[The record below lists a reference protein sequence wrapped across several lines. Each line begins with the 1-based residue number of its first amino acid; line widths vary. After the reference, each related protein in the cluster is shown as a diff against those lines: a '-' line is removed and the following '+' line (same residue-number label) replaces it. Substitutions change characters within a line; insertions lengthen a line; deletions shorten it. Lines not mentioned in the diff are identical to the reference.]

1 MKVLNIFLIIFFS
14 ACISEQKPPSAVSN
28 PKPPPVVKK
37 DPVKEKPVEK
47 KEPTVD
53 EDLAFLMLKTE
64 VPDSGKSSF
73 SEVRQFLLP
82 EKKKVYQ
89 LIFSEDSSHLVL
101 VTNFYIKKISLGS
114 LEEVGTLYPRKLVDG
129 GFTGVAFSPDLN
141 RILAGSSWENTA
153 SVYDWAGKKEKSF
166 SCRKESF
173 FAEDLVFLGSSKYA
187 LVCHNFASGKKD
199 LYLYDSENSKTEST
213 SLMYLKKQS
222 DSSLLNYDSKTV
234 RSVSADMK
242 TNFRLKTDS
251 EIWSLH
257 YNPEKNLVFAG
268 NNFGAEVWKISSKPK
283 RIIKLDFKESDYP
296 KSDIKL
302 DHEFKNIVSFA
313 NDGSSVLIGNEKSAF
328 IKDWKGNLRQ
338 VLGGHK
344 DYVTAVSLSGNGKYA
359 ATASRDRL
367 IIWALNSSDGKKKV
381 AQLSERKTRL

>member
-1 MKVLNIFLIIFFS
+1 
-14 ACISEQKPPSAVSN
+14 
-28 PKPPPVVKK
+28 
-37 DPVKEKPVEK
+37 
-47 KEPTVD
+47 
-53 EDLAFLMLKTE
+53 
-64 VPDSGKSSF
+64 
-73 SEVRQFLLP
+73 
-82 EKKKVYQ
+82 
-89 LIFSEDSSHLVL
+89 
-101 VTNFYIKKISLGS
+101 
-114 LEEVGTLYPRKLVDG
+114 GTLYPRKLVDG